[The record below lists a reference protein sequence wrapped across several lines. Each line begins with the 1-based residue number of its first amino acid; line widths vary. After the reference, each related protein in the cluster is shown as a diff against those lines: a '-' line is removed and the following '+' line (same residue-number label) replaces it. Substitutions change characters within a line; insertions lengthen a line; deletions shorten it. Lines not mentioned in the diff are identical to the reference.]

1 MSDSSESESATIHR
15 APPTSKEPEDDEGL
29 RLQNVY
35 SYLAEGKYPL
45 GASKDARNGSYGRN
59 QRSTLL
65 AMGN

>member
-35 SYLAEGKYPL
+35 SYLAEGKYL
-45 GASKDARNGSYGRN
+45 VSQARPTSAREGRVW
-59 QRSTLL
+59 
-65 AMGN
+65 